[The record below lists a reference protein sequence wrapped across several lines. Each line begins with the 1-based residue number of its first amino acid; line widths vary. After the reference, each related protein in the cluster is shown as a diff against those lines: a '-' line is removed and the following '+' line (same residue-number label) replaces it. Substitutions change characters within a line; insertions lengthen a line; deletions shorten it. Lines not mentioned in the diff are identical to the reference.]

1 MANIIKGLLPSGK
14 APSVL
19 KEEIIEMVGEH
30 APAPDLSGYVT
41 KEDLA
46 QKSESLTILTDGQ
59 VVSSPAGSA
68 PGQLVGYWVPSGEA
82 TANGEKLGVGAWIF
96 GWDAAAETWVLLT
109 KKPAVELDATNTT
122 PPVAGTLS
130 TTSVEDSVVKVIVSG
145 ASDDKALHESPY
157 SFRAN
162 EGSWS
167 PWSSS
172 PTYAFSGLTPESSVE
187 LQHRVQDSGGN
198 IAEGSPITVQTK
210 AYIATVEATWRYS
223 SFDNSSKQSYTFD
236 AVPLGEASATRTAL
250 VAVGYRG
257 TASQSSAP
265 TVNVGGVNAT
275 MMKKPEDP
283 RVPLSSTSTV
293 SGSDVIFYTATVPTG
308 SNGQVSVSFTAA
320 PFRAGVQVWTFPIG
334 VKPVSSTSANSW
346 VSPAS
351 IGLLPTEKQAVVG
364 AGLVSPTAMV
374 SVDAEHTAAGSSN
387 SIIGWE
393 ENGAAVTQEVT
404 NGGPGGYVAAVW
416 GGA

>member
-1 MANIIKGLLPSGK
+1 MANVIKGLLPSGK

-19 KEEIIEMVGEH
+19 KEEIIEMIGEH
-30 APAPDLSGYVT
+30 APAPDLSGYAT
-41 KEDLA
+41 KEELA

-82 TANGEKLGVGAWIF
+82 TANGEKLGAGAWIF

-130 TTSVEDSVVKVIVSG
+130 TTSVEDSVVKVIASG

-172 PTYAFSGLTPESSVE
+172 PTYAFSGLTPNSTVV

-198 IAEGSPITVQTK
+198 ITEGQAVSVKTK
-210 AYIATVEATWRYS
+210 PYIAPAVATWRYS
-223 SFDNSSKQSYTFD
+223 SFNNASQKAYSFSG
-236 AVPLGEASATRTAL
+236 VPLGEESSTRTVL
-250 VAVGYRG
+250 VAVCYRG
-257 TASQSSAP
+257 TAQQSSAP
-265 TVNVGGVNAT
+265 TVTVGSVAAALA
-275 MMKKPEDP
+275 KKPEDS
-283 RVPLSSTSTV
+283 RLPLSSSTTI
-293 SGSDVIFYTATVPTG
+293 SGSDVL
-308 SNGQVSVSFTAA
+308 
-320 PFRAGVQVWTFPIG
+320 
-334 VKPVSSTSANSW
+334 
-346 VSPAS
+346 S
-351 IGLLPTEKQAVVG
+351 I
-364 AGLVSPTAMV
+364 
-374 SVDAEHTAAGSSN
+374 
-387 SIIGWE
+387 
-393 ENGAAVTQEVT
+393 
-404 NGGPGGYVAAVW
+404 
-416 GGA
+416 